1 MSHSCVS
8 TSTFNILFCSID
20 PCSSSRTYE
29 LIYWITKSKV
39 FFYTVISHSKPYNFA
54 QLRFYILKYFSGF
67 SQTLCLC
74 LMRCLPS
81 FCPAKVTS
89 TQLEGFKEKIKHLFP
104 NRTTSRRLKLRHTG
118 LHLFFWAG
126 KELVRKVNILVH
138 NCHMCE
144 DYFIMLRNK
153 ENFQEKTYIKRV
165 SYMHSYVFG
174 PALGIYYQ
182 NFYFKL

>member
-1 MSHSCVS
+1 MSHSWVS

-81 FCPAKVTS
+81 FCPSAKVTS
-89 TQLEGFKEKIKHLFP
+89 TQLEGFKEEIKHLFP
-104 NRTTSRRLKLRHTG
+104 NCTTFKKAETETYWSPPFFFFLSR
-118 LHLFFWAG
+118 
-126 KELVRKVNILVH
+126 
-138 NCHMCE
+138 
-144 DYFIMLRNK
+144 
-153 ENFQEKTYIKRV
+153 
-165 SYMHSYVFG
+165 
-174 PALGIYYQ
+174 
-182 NFYFKL
+182 